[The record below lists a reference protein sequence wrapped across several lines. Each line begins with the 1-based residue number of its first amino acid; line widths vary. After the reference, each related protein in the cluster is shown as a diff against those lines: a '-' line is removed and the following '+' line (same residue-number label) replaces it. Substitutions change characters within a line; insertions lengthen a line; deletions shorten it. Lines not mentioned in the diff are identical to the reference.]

1 MGFYGDRVLPAVIE
15 RVCASG
21 IFTRWRERACAEL
34 AGSVVEIGFGSGANV
49 PFYPAEVEVVY
60 AVEPSARA
68 LALAAPRLARSATR
82 VVVVGGDAQ
91 SIALADDSCD
101 AALAT
106 FVLCTVPDPLRA
118 LAEVRRVVRPGGTLH
133 FLEHGAAERAGILAL
148 QRVLDPL
155 EVRLAGGCHLTRRPL
170 ELVRAV
176 GLEVEWHESGQARG
190 PAPWSQF
197 TVGVARVP

>member
-1 MGFYGDRVLPAVIE
+1 MGLYGDRVLPLVID

-21 IFTRWRERACAEL
+21 IFTRWRARVCAGL
-34 AGSVVEIGFGSGANV
+34 AGSVVEIGFGSGTNV
-49 PFYPAEVEVVY
+49 PFYPPEVEVVY

-82 VVVVGGDAQ
+82 VVVAGGDAQ

-101 AALAT
+101 VALAT
-106 FVLCTVPDPLRA
+106 FVLCTVPDPARA

-133 FLEHGAAERAGILAL
+133 FLEHGAAEGAGVLAL
-148 QRVLDPL
+148 QHLLDPL

-170 ELVRAV
+170 ELVRAA
-176 GLEVEWHESGQARG
+176 GLEVEWHESGRARG